1 MKNKT
6 ITTTMIEIV
15 AKNMN
20 NHSYITICRED
31 ETERPRYKLYNF
43 KTRRFEYFCF
53 DASDDVCENINKFD
67 GNDIADFITPTID
80 FLATGFF
87 ADHKN
92 DIVKVDG
99 SCCIMLSKSNN
110 VSSIV
115 IFM

>member
-1 MKNKT
+1 MKKET
-6 ITTTMIEIV
+6 ITATMIEIV

-20 NHSYITICRED
+20 NHSYMTICRED

-53 DASDDVCENINKFD
+53 DTSDEAYKNIGKSED
-67 GNDIADFITPTID
+67 KDIADFITPTID

-92 DIVKVDG
+92 DIVKADG
-99 SCCIMLSKSNN
+99 SFIMLSEDS
-110 VSSIV
+110 VSSTI

>member
-1 MKNKT
+1 MKNDT

-20 NHSYITICRED
+20 NHSYMTICRED

-43 KTRRFEYFCF
+43 KTRRFEYFCL
-53 DASDDVCENINKFD
+53 DSSDEVCKKIDKFE
-67 GNDIADFITPTID
+67 GNDISDFITPTID

-92 DIVKVDG
+92 DIVKVDR
-99 SCCIMLSKSNN
+99 SYCIIPSKSN
-110 VSSIV
+110 VSSII